1 MTRPVFEWS
10 KEDVQIIKA
19 CAATDAGRHA
29 LALIVQRLAGITAS
43 SFSTDPV
50 VMAFN
55 EGRRWV
61 AIEINDAVSLPISKL
76 VKEPDEPRTGRILT
90 ATERA
95 ARGGS

>member
-1 MTRPVFEWS
+1 MTRPIFEWS

-29 LALIVQRLAGITAS
+29 LALIVQRLAGITSS
-43 SFSTDPV
+43 SFASDPIT
-50 VMAFN
+50 MAFN

-61 AIEINDAVSLPISKL
+61 AIELNSAVSLPINKL

-95 ARGGS
+95 ARSGG